1 VIQSHQIPTESCA
14 VTGRGYRGADPKT
27 SEQAGKLAST
37 FASRHR
43 ALILGCLRAH
53 GPNGK
58 TVIGLLTALGDVA
71 VARRLPELQAMGLAE
86 PSGRFDTS
94 DAGRLERVWRACK

>member
-1 VIQSHQIPTESCA
+1 VIHTHQVPTESCA

-27 SEQAGKLAST
+27 SAQAGKLAAS

-53 GPNGK
+53 GSNGK
-58 TVIGLLTALGDVA
+58 TVIGMLTGLGDVA
-71 VARRLPELQAMGLAE
+71 VARRLPELERMALAE
-86 PSGRFDTS
+86 PTGEYTMS
-94 DAGRLERVWRACK
+94 DAGRLERTWRACK